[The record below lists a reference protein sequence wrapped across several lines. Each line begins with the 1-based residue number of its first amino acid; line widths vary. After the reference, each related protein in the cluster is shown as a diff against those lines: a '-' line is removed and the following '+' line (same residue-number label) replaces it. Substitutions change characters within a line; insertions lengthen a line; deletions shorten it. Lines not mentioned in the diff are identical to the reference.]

1 MKTNKNASMDKFLIF
16 MKNDHLK
23 KGLKP
28 KQQIPIRE
36 HKTKMPITKK
46 KTKKQ
51 KKRKKINKNSS
62 MGKSLAPIITA

>member
-46 KTKKQ
+46 KNKK
-51 KKRKKINKNSS
+51 KKKINKNSS

>member
-1 MKTNKNASMDKFLIF
+1 

-46 KTKKQ
+46 KTEKQ
-51 KKRKKINKNSS
+51 KKKKEN
-62 MGKSLAPIITA
+62 